1 MLNYEDLAFI
11 KVLLDEKSLVFFKL
25 NMHLIKDALTRVLI
39 WKSLYYM
46 VKDGKLS
53 SEEYVDIFLLCIPK
67 EENDDIIAT

>member
-1 MLNYEDLAFI
+1 
-11 KVLLDEKSLVFFKL
+11 
-25 NMHLIKDALTRVLI
+25 MHLIKDALTRVLI

-53 SEEYVDIFLLCIPK
+53 SEEYVDIFLLCIPR